1 MSDPPLAGDVA
12 SICLDL
18 VATPSEYGEE
28 EALADAV
35 EMRVRELGLEVERIG
50 NAVVAAH
57 GPEGDPVALIGH
69 LDTVPNWP
77 DGRAARD
84 GDRIIGRGAAD
95 MKGGVAVMLHLAETV
110 TEPARR
116 AVYVFYDREEG
127 VNSLNGIHRV
137 LAESRLLDPKPAFAV
152 VLEPTGGT
160 VHAGAVG
167 TINADV
173 VYRGATA
180 HSARPWEGENAISRA
195 AAEALVRF
203 GEREPIPV
211 QVEGLTYHDVVTV
224 TGVHAGVARNVLP
237 DELRL
242 WVNVRVAPGR
252 SLDAA
257 RAEVAALAGPTAEIT
272 WFDESPP
279 APPRIEDP
287 TVAAFLERTGLP
299 VHPKQAWTDVATL
312 QAWGVPAVNYG
323 PGEPSQAH
331 QPGEWV
337 AIDRLEEC
345 ARLLRADLL
354 LVPPAGGE

>member
-1 MSDPPLAGDVA
+1 MSDGFLSGDVA
-12 SICLDL
+12 AICLDL

-28 EALADAV
+28 EVLAGAV
-35 EMRVRELGLEVERIG
+35 EKRLLDLGLEVERIG
-50 NAVVAAH
+50 NAVIAAR
-57 GPEGDPVALIGH
+57 GTEGDPIALVGH

-77 DGRAARD
+77 EGGASREGGR
-84 GDRIIGRGAAD
+84 IVGRGAAD
-95 MKGGVAVMLHLAETV
+95 MKGGVAVMLDLVARV

-116 AVYVFYDREEG
+116 TVYVFYDREEG
-127 VNSLNGIHRV
+127 PNHLNGIHRV
-137 LAESRLLDPKPAFAV
+137 LAESRLLDPKPTLAI

-173 VYRGATA
+173 VYRGTTA
-180 HSARPWEGENAISRA
+180 HSARPWEGESAMSTA

-203 GEREPIPV
+203 AARAPIPID
-211 QVEGLTYHDVVTV
+211 VEGLRYHDVVTV

-257 RAEVAALAGPTAEIT
+257 RAEVVELAGETAEIT
-272 WFDESPP
+272 WLDESPP

-287 TVAAFLERTGLP
+287 AVARFLARTGLP

-312 QAWGVPAVNYG
+312 QAWGVPAINYG
-323 PGEPSQAH
+323 PGEASQAH

-337 AIDRLEEC
+337 DIDRLEEC
-345 ARLLRADLL
+345 VRLLRDDLL
-354 LVPPAGGE
+354 LVPEETE